1 MHPHRLKE
9 LIRPYYLRWFYF
21 PLFQTGRPPE
31 FRECW
36 KYPYQAFTDPA
47 EVRLPLS
54 NRPDLL
60 FYPMTDWHT
69 RTQRTQQLVRAFA
82 RLGFRCIYVSPHLG
96 REFEQTRLFDPAHR

>member
-1 MHPHRLKE
+1 MHAYRLKE
-9 LIRPYYLRWFYF
+9 LVRPYYLRWFYF
-21 PLFQTGRPPE
+21 PLFQKGRPPE

-47 EVRLPLS
+47 QVRLPLS

-69 RTQRTQQLVRAFA
+69 RTQRTHQLVRAFA
-82 RLGFRCIYVSPHLG
+82 QLGFRESLVAME
-96 REFEQTRLFDPAHR
+96 RTRASG